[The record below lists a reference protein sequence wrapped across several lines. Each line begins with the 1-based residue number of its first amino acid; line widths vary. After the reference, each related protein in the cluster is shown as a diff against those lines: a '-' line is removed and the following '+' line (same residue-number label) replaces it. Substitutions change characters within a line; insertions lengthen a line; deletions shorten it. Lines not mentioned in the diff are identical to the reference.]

1 MSIAAPVSA
10 RSPERKPLLLPT
22 LLLCLCIIGLE
33 GYDIQAFGVA
43 APHMMAEIGLGAD
56 AQGWIGSA
64 AMAGL
69 IAGAFAGGIL
79 SRFISQ
85 RIILFVAMLAFGS
98 CSILTAMLSD
108 IASLLTVRFL
118 AGVGFGGAL
127 PLVIAIVGEVA
138 SERRRALAVTVAFC
152 GLPAGAAIV
161 ALYAHSMMDGVDWRS
176 IFISGGIPPILLAPF
191 IFWLMPRQ
199 TGTVAEKSSGVM
211 HDLLGQGRML
221 ATLLVWVT
229 FATTLLIVYLMLN
242 WLPSLVITKGLPPA
256 DGASAAF
263 IFNIASIAGALMLAV
278 IVDRVGFRWPL
289 CAAYVA
295 LTVVLAI
302 MSISDDQGLVL
313 LLAAMAGFLVVGPQC
328 ALYALIPWIYPPHA
342 RALGA
347 GASVGM
353 GRLGSIAGPLI
364 AGQMRAGGH
373 SADAVF
379 LFLAPVPLI
388 AAAAVLLLGSPRL
401 RTIAHGN
408 EGEH

>member
-1 MSIAAPVSA
+1 MTMAQSLPYRKNPPAAA
-10 RSPERKPLLLPT
+10 T

-43 APHMMAEIGLGAD
+43 APHMMAEIGLGPD

-64 AMAGL
+64 AMMGL

-79 SRFISQ
+79 SRRVSK
-85 RIILFVAMLAFGS
+85 RVILCIAMLAFGL
-98 CSILTAMLSD
+98 CSILTAMMSD
-108 IASLLTVRFL
+108 VASLLAVRFI
-118 AGVGFGGAL
+118 AGAGFGGAL

-138 SERRRALAVTVAFC
+138 SDRRRALAVTVAFC
-152 GLPAGAAIV
+152 GLPAGAAVV
-161 ALYAHSMMDGVDWRS
+161 ALYARSMTDGVDWRA
-176 IFISGGIPPILLAPF
+176 IFMSGGIPPILLAPL
-191 IFWLMPRQ
+191 IFALIPRQ
-199 TGTVAEKSSGVM
+199 SAARAEKSGGVVQ
-211 HDLLGQGRML
+211 DLLGQGRMF
-221 ATLLVWVT
+221 ATLLIWAT

-242 WLPSLVITKGLPPA
+242 WLPSLVITKGLA
-256 DGASAAF
+256 ASDGASAAF
-263 IFNIASIAGALMLAV
+263 IFNVASIAGAMVLAV

-295 LTVVLAI
+295 LAAVLVI
-302 MSISDDQGLVL
+302 MSVSDRSELVL

-328 ALYALIPWIYPPHA
+328 ALYALIPWVYPPHA

-379 LFLAPVPLI
+379 LLLAPVPLI
-388 AAAAVLLLGSPRL
+388 AAVAVILLGSPRL
-401 RTIAHGN
+401 RIQSPAPPG
-408 EGEH
+408 